1 MTALGTLL
9 LERRHD
15 DRPALRYEDRTWS
28 YRELVCEGWRRA
40 ALFAELRDPSRPPH
54 VGVLL
59 DNVPDYLFW
68 LAAGALSKTVVVG
81 INSTYRGEQ
90 LAQLVDHTDCQAL
103 VTSRDLAGLL
113 DGAPH
118 GVPAERLLVIDEASY
133 AARLDAAP
141 PIEGTVAPP
150 SDDDLFLLI
159 FTSGSTGLPKA
170 VRCTQGRIGR
180 TGAHVAGIAALTDA
194 DTVYAPL
201 PFFHAASLFT
211 GWAGAVHARIPIS
224 TRKRFSAS
232 GTVPD
237 IRAFG
242 ATVITYT
249 GKVLNYI
256 LSVPE
261 APGDAD
267 VPLRLAI
274 GNEASEH
281 DIREFARRFH
291 CDVRDSYGSTEGV
304 IIIRRDASMPAGALG
319 TANDSVKVLDP
330 ETGHE
335 CPPAVFDPNGLV
347 VNLDEAVGEIVETQ
361 PTSGFEGYYRNA
373 AATEERFRDGA
384 YWSGDLAYR
393 DAEGWLYFAGRS
405 NEWLRVDGEN
415 FAAGPVEAIVSRHP
429 DVRSVAVYAVPDD
442 PVGDRVMV
450 ALELHAG
457 RVIGPAGFDEF
468 LRNQPDL
475 GPKWVPAFV
484 RVDAELPKLSSM
496 KLDKKVLRA
505 DAWRPEGVLWRPS
518 KTDDLRPLTDDDREH
533 LAPLLTARA
542 TVPGNRPAAT
552 EGGGR

>member
-1 MTALGTLL
+1 VTAFGPLL
-9 LERRHD
+9 RARAED
-15 DRPALRYEDRTWS
+15 DRPALKYEDRTWS
-28 YRELVCEGWRRA
+28 YRELVAEGERRA
-40 ALFAELRDPSRPPH
+40 ALFAELADPDRPPH

-68 LAAGALSKTVVVG
+68 LTAGALSGTVVVG

-103 VTSRDLAGLL
+103 VTSSDLTGLL
-113 DGAPH
+113 DDGPH
-118 GVPAERLLVIDEASY
+118 TIPPERILVVDDPGYEA
-133 AARLDAAP
+133 ALDAAP
-141 PIEGTVAPP
+141 PTRAATAVP

-180 TGAHVAGIAALTDA
+180 TGAHVAAIAQLTD
-194 DTVYAPL
+194 DDVVYAPL

-211 GWAGAVHARIPIS
+211 GWAGAVSAGIPVAM
-224 TRKRFSAS
+224 RRRFSAT

-237 IRAFG
+237 LRGFG
-242 ATVITYT
+242 ATLLTYT

-261 APGDAD
+261 TDEDAS

-281 DIREFARRFH
+281 DIRAFARRFD
-291 CDVRDSYGSTEGV
+291 CQVRDSYGSTEGV

-319 TANDSVKVLDP
+319 TADDSVKVLDP
-330 ETGHE
+330 ETGEE
-335 CPPAVFDPNGLV
+335 CPRAVFDDQGRV
-347 VNLDEAVGEIVETQ
+347 VNLEEAVGEIVETE
-361 PTSGFEGYYRNA
+361 PTSGFEGYYRNP

-393 DAEGWLYFAGRS
+393 DAEGWLFFAGRS
-405 NEWLRVDGEN
+405 NDWLRVDGEN
-415 FAAGPVEAIVSRHP
+415 FAAGPVEAIIARHP

-450 ALELHAG
+450 GLELHGDVDLDPVA
-457 RVIGPAGFDEF
+457 FDEF
-468 LRNQPDL
+468 LRAQPDL

-484 RVDAELPKLSSM
+484 RVDRELPKLSSM
-496 KLDKKVLRA
+496 KIDKKALRR
-505 DAWRPEGVLWRPS
+505 DAWNRDGVLWRP
-518 KTDDLRPLTDDDREH
+518 TRHDGLRGMTEADRDA
-533 LAPLLTARA
+533 LGPLLA
-542 TVPGNRPAAT
+542 
-552 EGGGR
+552 GRSAP